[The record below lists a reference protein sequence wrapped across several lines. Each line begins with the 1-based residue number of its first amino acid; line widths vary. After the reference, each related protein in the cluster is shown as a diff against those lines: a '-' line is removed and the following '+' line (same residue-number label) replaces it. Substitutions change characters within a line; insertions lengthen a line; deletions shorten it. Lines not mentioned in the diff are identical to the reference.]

1 MPVANATTRRSTPA
15 TLRAGVH
22 RSARR
27 RAAALKA
34 ALLAMAAVL
43 FGSGM
48 VFAKDAYAGHAKEP
62 VSTLEAPPRFV
73 KIVKR
78 NLLEAGVLAPAQ
90 APADAATSVS

>member
-1 MPVANATTRRSTPA
+1 MANATTQRSTPS
-15 TLRAGVH
+15 TLRAEVH

-27 RAAALKA
+27 RATALKA
-34 ALLAMAAVL
+34 ALVATAAVL

-48 VFAKDAYAGHAKEP
+48 VFAKDAYAGHAKAP
-62 VSTLEAPPRFV
+62 VSALEAPPKFV

-78 NLLEAGVLAPAQ
+78 NLLQAGVLAPAQ